1 MKRLVRTD
9 HIITKDSHYNSHTIE
24 FGLYC
29 FVDIH
34 NQLIPYNNIFN
45 LIPDD
50 VNTYPNVIKY
60 INFINSLNSL
70 KHVKSLIGSSLYEI
84 FNILLEPSQNV
95 LKVIK
100 TDKSD
105 KLDKK
110 ETKRI
115 KFCRKK
121 MQEDIETICERAKS
135 NSDKRIREKMKELK
149 PLMNELKRIK
159 LIIEEIDEIKSKLK
173 SKVTKYETIVPRCMT
188 NLINNI
194 IKLNKILHNHNR
206 IQFTIVPDDYQ
217 MIINTAETI
226 NLRKDT
232 FKDMPGAKQF
242 LENIKLNYDNY
253 YKHLKEYV
261 DCNNFL
267 KEKETEHP
275 DISNNKK
282 KIDDK
287 IEEINDEI
295 KRIQKQ
301 YSTTEQSLIT
311 QYDNCKKN
319 ILFYE
324 RMEQTRGTHKQIQDN
339 IKKILESPFFNNATF
354 KDATFKDI
362 IHKIMEKLRDK
373 ARICTIAKCNIKSF
387 MHNFE
392 SNKKKECTL
401 EEYHSITKGEGCQ
414 YIGFFD
420 KSYNPFIF
428 DYFDKS
434 TNNLIFIDIQTPI
447 TQINDEHGY
456 GKYDKNTNLCLKL
469 NYARYKENLFKIVNG
484 EAEHQ
489 EASEISFEGLPG
501 EHVIINNTDMTINM
515 MNIEYGNNELIKL
528 IFGSKTDLKHFIIRS
543 MLNNVSMFEEKIYR
557 YRNIVVSSKYINNG
571 YVEDDGAMKIKY
583 LKYKQ
588 KYMGLKNIIEKFNKL

>member
-34 NQLIPYNNIFN
+34 NQLIPYDNIFN
-45 LIPDD
+45 LIPDN
-50 VNTYPNVIKY
+50 VNTYPNIIKY
-60 INFINSLNSL
+60 INFIRSL
-70 KHVKSLIGSSLYEI
+70 KSLTGGESLIGSSLYKI

-95 LKVIK
+95 LKVIG
-100 TDKSD
+100 TD
-105 KLDKK
+105 KLDKLD
-110 ETKRI
+110 ELDELDEPEEILR
-115 KFCRKK
+115 CRKK
-121 MQEDIETICERAKS
+121 MEEDIETICERAKS
-135 NSDKRIREKMKELK
+135 NSDEEMRKKKEELK
-149 PLMNELKRIK
+149 FLNYKLDIIEKIDKYKTKKVECAIK
-159 LIIEEIDEIKSKLK
+159 LEQ
-173 SKVTKYETIVPRCMT
+173 
-188 NLINNI
+188 NI

-206 IQFTIVPDDYQ
+206 EQFTIVSTVETIIKTAEK
-217 MIINTAETI
+217 IIN
-226 NLRKDT
+226 LPKDT
-232 FKDMPGAKQF
+232 FKDMPRATHF
-242 LENIKLNYDNY
+242 LENIKLNYTNYNMYSGKYNRY
-253 YKHLKEYV
+253 YKLLKV
-261 DCNNFL
+261 T
-267 KEKETEHP
+267 ETIHP
-275 DISNNKK
+275 DISSDKK
-282 KIDDK
+282 KIKNKIKEINNK
-287 IEEINDEI
+287 IE
-295 KRIQKQ
+295 RIPKQ
-301 YSTTEQSLIT
+301 YSTTEKSLIT
-311 QYDNCKKN
+311 QYYNCEEKIKQYEIDKN
-319 ILFYE
+319 YDK
-324 RMEQTRGTHKQIQDN
+324 RYTQIQDN

-362 IHKIMEKLRDK
+362 IHKIMEKLK
-373 ARICTIAKCNIKSF
+373 GSAQIYTIAKCNIKSF

-392 SNKKKECTL
+392 SNKKKQCTL
-401 EEYHSITKGEGCQ
+401 EEYHNITKGEGCQ

-420 KSYNPFIF
+420 ESYNPLIF

-434 TNNLIFIDIQTPI
+434 TNNLIFIDIQQTSI
-447 TQINDEHGY
+447 TQINDEYGY
-456 GKYDKNTNLCLKL
+456 GVYDKNTNLCLKL
-469 NYARYKENLFKIVNG
+469 NYARYKEDLFKIVNG

-489 EASEISFEGLPG
+489 ETSKISFEGLPG

-571 YVEDDGAMKIKY
+571 YVEDGGAMKIKY